1 MKKRTK
7 KLLIYFIV
15 LLIIALD
22 YPYIEKYVE
31 NSLENYELGVVERV
45 IDGDTLQV
53 NRTSVRLLGINT
65 PEKKEAYYSEA
76 KEFLSNKTQG
86 QLVKLVKG
94 KDDVDLYRRKLR
106 YIYLGDQ
113 NINLKIIEKGYANY
127 YFPQGKDKYYAEF
140 KKAWTQCMTNNIN
153 LCEKSSDECASC
165 IELKEFD
172 STKEVIVLSNKCDFT
187 CNLTG
192 WTIKD
197 EGRKVFTFP
206 NFTLENEVRI
216 KVGSEK
222 DTKDELFWKGE
233 DYVWTKTGDSL
244 FLRDNKH
251 ELVLFHSY

>member
-1 MKKRTK
+1 MKKRNK

-15 LLIIALD
+15 LIIIALD
-22 YPYIEKYVE
+22 YPFIERYIDKTFED
-31 NSLENYELGVVERV
+31 YELGVVERV
-45 IDGDTLQV
+45 IDGDTLEV
-53 NRTSVRLLGINT
+53 NGSSVRLLGINT
-65 PEKKEAYYSEA
+65 PEKNELYYGEA
-76 KEFLSNKTQG
+76 KEFLVNITQG

-94 KDDVDLYRRKLR
+94 KDDLDLYGRKLR
-106 YIYLGDQ
+106 YVFLENE
-113 NINLKIIEKGYANY
+113 NINLKLVEQGYANY
-127 YFPQGKDKYYAEF
+127 YFPTSKDRYYNEF

-153 LCEKSSDECASC
+153 LCERSSDECASC

-172 STKEVIVLSNKCDFT
+172 SVKERIVFVNKCDFS

-197 EGRKVFTFP
+197 EGRKTYTFP
-206 NFTLENEVRI
+206 NFALETEVTV
-216 KVGSEK
+216 KVGTGK
-222 DTKDELFWKGE
+222 NTQDELFWKGE